1 VRVRLTRI
9 EQYDLNLFDF
19 DYDLTMMIFFLDPA
33 GKKVYARY
41 GQRNATSADALQ
53 SLQGLD
59 YTMKSVLAM
68 HGSAEPKFAP
78 RVKETARFVR
88 DVQGAKQKGCFHCHN
103 VREALNRELKLNGH
117 WSSDQAWHYPLP
129 DNIGLTMEVNR
140 GNVVAKVKPKSP
152 ADKAGFQP
160 GDQLMLAGAV
170 PIHSIADIQYAL
182 EHLPAKTDLKLRWFR
197 GGQDMTAQLPL
208 PGDWRKSDISWRP
221 SMHKF
226 VPKLYLGGANLAAAE
241 RTKLGLTPTQL
252 AFQLESPG
260 ASAKSAGF
268 QPGDIILG
276 VEGQTLDN
284 MDDRQFH
291 YWLRSHYLVGDSVR
305 FDMIRYGK
313 RTIHATTVR

>member
-1 VRVRLTRI
+1 
-9 EQYDLNLFDF
+9 
-19 DYDLTMMIFFLDPA
+19 MMIFFLDPT

-41 GQRNATSADALQ
+41 GQRNGTSADALQ
-53 SLQGLD
+53 SLEGLD

-68 HGSAEPKFAP
+68 HGNAAPKFAP
-78 RVKETARFVR
+78 RVKETQRFVR
-88 DVQGAKQKGCFHCHN
+88 HVQGAKTKGCFHCHN
-103 VREALNRELKLNGH
+103 VRESLNRELKLKGQ

-152 ADKAGFQP
+152 ADKVGLQP
-160 GDQLMLAGAV
+160 GDQLTLAGAV
-170 PIHSIADIQYAL
+170 PVHSIADMQYAL
-182 EHLPAKTDLKLRWFR
+182 EHLPARTDLKLHWLR
-197 GGQDMTAQLPL
+197 GGQDMTAQLAL
-208 PGDWRKSDISWRP
+208 PADWRKGDISWRP

-226 VPKLYLGGANLAAAE
+226 VPKLYLGGANLSAVE

-252 AFQLESPG
+252 AFQLDSVG
-260 ASAKSAGF
+260 ASAKAAEF

-276 VEGQTLDN
+276 VEGQALDN

-291 YWLRSHYLVGDSVR
+291 YWLRSHYLAGDSVR

-313 RTIHATTVR
+313 RMVHATTIR